1 MQTMSSLNGT
11 DVSNKPLNVI
21 AMQQGHPIYW
31 EKSNEQLPGTSFCQL
46 HMYKAEEEPQNWSS
60 TAIALRQQDTL
71 YVTSNY
77 TCYD

>member
-46 HMYKAEEEPQNWSS
+46 HMYKAEEEPQN
-60 TAIALRQQDTL
+60 
-71 YVTSNY
+71 
-77 TCYD
+77 